1 MLNRR
6 VFTGMI
12 AALPA
17 AAKTRVRTP
26 HAPFFASTGPLL
38 TVFDLDPAAATLQRL
53 NAITLPAN
61 LQYAWLHT
69 TRAMSDLRE
78 VLYACAS
85 NSQPP
90 SGPAIGGAGGDT
102 HHYALA
108 YEVSMDGSLRELGER
123 RLLSHRPL
131 HCTTDGK
138 FLFIAYNNPSQITVH
153 RLNDD
158 GSIGDEVVQPDGLDF
173 GIYAHQV
180 RLTPQGTVTLCSRG
194 NDAAAGKPEDPGH
207 IEIFRVDDGKL
218 SNLQS
223 LAPHGQG
230 LGFGPRHLDFS
241 PDGRFVYVSLERQNS
256 ICVYGLNADGSF
268 SPEPLFIKNA
278 LEDPDGKAKHLG
290 QTAGPI
296 HVHPNGKFV
305 YQTNRG
311 SGTITDAGGRKVWNG
326 GENSIVVWKINQK
339 TGEPTRIQNAPAH
352 GFELRTF
359 IIDPFGK
366 VLVATAMTPLMLP
379 DGTMVSAGYS
389 LHRIGADG
397 KLTFARKY
405 DADTSAGAAFWCGL
419 LTMP

>member
-6 VFTGMI
+6 EFTGLLGA
-12 AALPA
+12 AALPSPAHA
-17 AAKTRVRTP
+17 ATTL
-26 HAPFFASTGPLL
+26 PFYDSTGPLL
-38 TVFDLDPAAATLQRL
+38 TQFDLDVAAATLTRRG
-53 NAITLPAN
+53 AVTLPAN
-61 LQYAWLHT
+61 LQYAWPHP
-69 TRAMSDLRE
+69 SE
-78 VLYACAS
+78 KILYACAS

-90 SGPAIGGAGGDT
+90 TGPVGVAGGDKN
-102 HHYALA
+102 HYAIA
-108 YEVSMDGSLRELGER
+108 YAVGADGALMERGER

-131 HCTTDGK
+131 HITTDGK

-153 RLNDD
+153 RLNAN
-158 GSIGDEVVQPDGLDF
+158 GSIGNEVPQAAELDF

-180 RLTPQGTVTLCSRG
+180 RLTPGGRTLTLCSRG
-194 NDAAAGKPEDPGH
+194 NDATADKSEDPGH
-207 IEIFRVDDGKL
+207 VEVFGITEGKL
-218 SNLQS
+218 SRLQS

-256 ICVYGLNADGSF
+256 LCVYGLNADGTLGA
-268 SPEPLFIKNA
+268 EPLFLKTT
-278 LEDPDGKAKHLG
+278 LLDPDGKAKHFG

-296 HVHPNGKFV
+296 HVHPGGRFV

-311 SGTITDAGGRKVWNG
+311 SGTIEVDDRKVWNG
-326 GENSIVVWKINQK
+326 GENSVAVWKIDRK

-359 IIDPFGK
+359 TIDPSGR
-366 VLVATAMTPLMLP
+366 VLIAASTTPLMLP
-379 DGTMVSAGYS
+379 DGSTVSAGLSVY
-389 LHRIGADG
+389 RIGSDG

-405 DADTSAGAAFWCGL
+405 DADTKAGIQFWCGL